1 VDEFIYSL
9 VSAVLLFM
17 SISWLI
23 YTLFSNYGSQC
34 FDVFKTYV
42 TLIVMVLDIIWNNLV
57 KIKEQ

>member
-1 VDEFIYSL
+1 MDEFIYSL

-23 YTLFSNYGSQC
+23 YTLFSNYRSQY